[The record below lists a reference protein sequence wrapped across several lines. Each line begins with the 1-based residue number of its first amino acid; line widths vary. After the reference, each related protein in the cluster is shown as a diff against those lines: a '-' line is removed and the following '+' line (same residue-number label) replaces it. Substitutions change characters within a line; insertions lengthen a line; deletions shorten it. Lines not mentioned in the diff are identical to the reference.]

1 MSSVARYVKM
11 TAEPGQGGALA
22 AKMLEVAEGLREA
35 TGCDLYL
42 INRSADNADVVW
54 VTEQWRSQ
62 EALDAALESPEAA
75 SSIGQI
81 RELMAEGGV
90 ERIDLQP
97 LGGAGTLNGETGF
110 TMVNLDEVPD
120 MAAGSG
126 LGEMGE
132 ARFARTQLEAVSL
145 GLSLQ
150 RLRPGVR
157 QSFGHTHGRD
167 EEFYVIIRGSGQV
180 AVDDQVQAVKPL
192 DAIRVAPGSVRAFEA
207 GSDGLD
213 FLAMGGHHAGD
224 AEMQPGYWPD

>member
-1 MSSVARYVKM
+1 
-11 TAEPGQGGALA
+11 
-22 AKMLEVAEGLREA
+22 MLEVAEGLRQA
-35 TGCDLYL
+35 AGCDLYL
-42 INRSADNADVVW
+42 INRSADDADVVW

-62 EALDAALESPEAA
+62 EALNAALESPEAA
-75 SSIGQI
+75 KPIGPV
-81 RELMAEGGV
+81 RELLAEGGV

-110 TMVNLDEVPD
+110 AKVNLDEVPD

-126 LGEMGE
+126 FGEMGE

-150 RLRPGVR
+150 RLRPDVR
-157 QSFGHTHGRD
+157 QAFGHTHGRD
-167 EEFYVIIRGSGQV
+167 EEFYVIIRGSGRV
-180 AVDDQVQAVKPL
+180 AIDDQVQAVKPL

-207 GSDGLD
+207 GPDGLD

-224 AEMQPGYWPD
+224 AEMRPGYWPD